1 MRGSRG
7 FWGFSACYHEGM
19 RRRLLGIIAAA
30 TILLMVLPPLLDT
43 FDKWDRTP
51 EIPVSGHNT
60 ETTLSMLAVGVGMGL
75 TVAWSAVLLLNW
87 LAEIF
92 APGMLA
98 APAQVR
104 PGFRATEY
112 LLLLFSPPW
121 AFATLRI

>member
-1 MRGSRG
+1 MN
-7 FWGFSACYHEGM
+7 
-19 RRRLLGIIAAA
+19 RRLLGIIAAA

-87 LAEIF
+87 LAEMLT
-92 APGMLA
+92 PGMAA
-98 APAQVR
+98 APSQAR
-104 PGFRATEY
+104 PGFRATDY

-121 AFATLRI
+121 AFASLRI